1 MLCLSHLTKIKLSPY
16 NIHDEK
22 EAVKSIMIYFM
33 LEFIYLFI
41 FYIDLLVISLLEML
55 Q

>member
-1 MLCLSHLTKIKLSPY
+1 
-16 NIHDEK
+16 
-22 EAVKSIMIYFM
+22 MIYFM

-55 Q
+55 QWQTY